1 MKQYV
6 GLDWTT
12 WQQTKQNLRAQLLE
26 KVRADQNA
34 TLEVML
40 KQWWAPST
48 RSILHTIIQNLQKK
62 ANV

>member
-1 MKQYV
+1 
-6 GLDWTT
+6 
-12 WQQTKQNLRAQLLE
+12 
-26 KVRADQNA
+26 VRADQSA